1 MRPCSEITASFEEV
15 TETNRQAL
23 EHALAFI
30 RPWLEWRY
38 DHQDIPGFV
47 VAIAHQGD
55 ILLNEAFGYADLEQG
70 VPMTPQHVFRIAS
83 HSKTFTATAV
93 MLLAE
98 EGTLRIDNRVTDYLP
113 WLKDHRDRR
122 WANVTLRQLLSHGAG
137 VIRDGVANDYW
148 SEEKPFPSQAQLT
161 EELMATSLVID
172 NNTQMKYTNYG
183 YSLLGLVIEAV
194 SGKPYHEF
202 VTERIIKPL
211 NMVSTFPDYR
221 PEFDQPLQGTL
232 ATGYSRRD
240 NKIRPPLAHVDTHGM
255 VAATGFCST
264 AQDLCA
270 YFTAH
275 MVGSGQ
281 LLSDESKKEMQR
293 IHWQA
298 KTPGEASAMGYGLG
312 LMTES
317 TAGRRL
323 FGHSGGFPGFI
334 TKSLVDPKDELVVVA
349 LTNCIDGPASNF
361 VAGIYKILDYFQ
373 EHIPSAKPH
382 HDLSYMEG
390 AYMNLWGMASIV
402 VTGDTIVS
410 VNPDSWEPF
419 AAPDILTYVNS
430 HILKVVDTGS
440 FGSEGELVHFN
451 IADGAVETISY
462 TGATMWPRDAWLKR
476 LQARTAESQ

>member
-1 MRPCSEITASFEEV
+1 M
-15 TETNRQAL
+15 NRHAL

-30 RPWLEWRY
+30 RPWLHWRY

-47 VAIAHQGD
+47 VAIAHQGET
-55 ILLNEAFGYADLEQG
+55 LLNEAFGYADLEHG
-70 VPMTPQHVFRIAS
+70 ITMTPQHIFRIAS

-93 MLLAE
+93 MMLAE
-98 EGTLRIDNRVTDYLP
+98 AGILHIDDRVTDYLP
-113 WLKDHRDRR
+113 WLKDHHDPR
-122 WANVTLRQLLSHGAG
+122 WANITLRQLLSHGAG
-137 VIRDGVANDYW
+137 VIRDGESNDYW
-148 SEEKPFPSQAQLT
+148 SVEKPFPNQAQLT
-161 EELMATSLVID
+161 EQLMATSLVID

-183 YSLLGLVIEAV
+183 YSLLGLVIEAA
-194 SGKPYHEF
+194 SGQSYHEF

-211 NMVSTFPDYR
+211 KLAGTFPDYR
-221 PEFDQPLQGTL
+221 PEFDQPLPDTL

-240 NKIRPPLAHVDTHGM
+240 NQVRIPLEHADTHGM
-255 VAATGFCST
+255 AAATGFCST
-264 AQDLCA
+264 AQDLCT

-298 KTPGEASAMGYGLG
+298 KTPGESATVGYGLG
-312 LMTES
+312 LITES
-317 TAGRRL
+317 IDGRHL

-334 TKSLVDPKDELVVVA
+334 TKSLVDTKDELVVVA
-349 LTNCIDGPASNF
+349 LTNCIDGPASSI

-373 EHIPSAKPH
+373 QHTPLAKPE

-390 AYMNLWGMASIV
+390 TYMNLWGMTSIV
-402 VTGDTIVS
+402 VTGDNIVAA
-410 VNPDSWEPF
+410 NPDSWEPF
-419 AAPDILTYVNS
+419 ASPDILAYFNS

-451 IADGAVETISY
+451 FAAGAVETISY
-462 TGATMWPRDAWLKR
+462 TGATMWPQDAWLKKLEQR
-476 LQARTAESQ
+476 MGEGE